1 MTPTSLSAGNV
12 GWAGILC
19 LLFSH
24 SGSVVVRLAVLLVAA
39 VLAGPAY
46 GQEKPQEAKPT
57 GPKPSRVE
65 ITPRTVEA
73 VAGQQLT
80 FSAAGYDEVGNK
92 MDAQP
97 SAWFAAPFD
106 LAFADDKG
114 MVTFTGSG
122 DVRVGAIINGKS
134 GFITVAVRPQA
145 VARVTITKPRAAL
158 AVGTGLTLQAQAEMA
173 NGDPRTDQQV
183 KWVSLRPEIA
193 SIDESGFVVGQS
205 AGTATL
211 QASVADVKATTS
223 IEVVRNPV
231 RELLITPRT
240 TRARTG
246 DVVRFESVA
255 SGQANARVSAV
266 ARWSV
271 SGVGATID
279 ADGGFVAEKP
289 GSYAVTAT
297 IGDRSA
303 VATVSVVAREVAREL
318 EVVGRTP
325 QEEFQTAEQWIIGKY
340 AYLSSIMAGR
350 VWVYDI
356 SDPAKPVKVD
366 SVSFDARVINDVSTT
381 ADGKIAVITREGA
394 SNRKNGIVFLD
405 LSDPAH
411 PKVLSEYTET
421 VTGGVHSA
429 YVNGHYVYLT
439 DDATGSL
446 RVIDFADPAKPK
458 EVARWQTENPLA
470 RPVKTPE
477 GETYIGGRMLHD
489 VQVVDGLIYMGYW
502 KDGLVIL
509 DVGNGIKGGSPEHP
523 QFVSQLRFNY
533 SELYGPGW
541 LAGAHSVFRY
551 KNYVFLGDEVF
562 PVQYDLTDKTRIPTK
577 GVVHVVDVS
586 DILNPRKVAEYDV
599 PEEGAHNMWV
609 ENDVMFIGYYGG
621 GARAIDV
628 SGELRGNL
636 YRQGRE
642 MARLWTGDAKGFR
655 PNIPFA
661 WGAQPHDGLIY
672 FNDIHTGIW
681 VTKMIDPTEKAQ
693 PKP

>member
-1 MTPTSLSAGNV
+1 M
-12 GWAGILC
+12 
-19 LLFSH
+19 
-24 SGSVVVRLAVLLVAA
+24 RLAVLLVIA
-39 VLAGPAY
+39 VLVSPVY

-65 ITPRTVEA
+65 ITPRTVET
-73 VAGQQLT
+73 VAGQQLS
-80 FSAAGYDEVGNK
+80 FSAAGYDDAGNK

-106 LAFADDKG
+106 LGFADDTG
-114 MVTFTGSG
+114 TVTFTGSG
-122 DVRVGAIINGKS
+122 DVRVGAIINGKT
-134 GFITVAVRPQA
+134 GFITVTVRPQS

-158 AVGTGLTLQAQAEMA
+158 ALGTGLTLQAHAEMA

-183 KWVSLRPEIA
+183 RWVSLRPDVA
-193 SIDESGFVVGQS
+193 SIDESGFVTGQ
-205 AGTATL
+205 AVGTATL
-211 QASVADVKATTS
+211 EASVGDIKATTS
-223 IEVVRNPV
+223 IDVVRNPV
-231 RELLITPRT
+231 RELSIAPKTSRV
-240 TRARTG
+240 RTG

-255 SGQANARVSAV
+255 SGQTNARVSAI
-266 ARWSV
+266 ARWSI
-271 SGVGATID
+271 SGAGATID

-297 IGDRSA
+297 IGDRST
-303 VATVSVVAREVAREL
+303 VATVTVVPREVAREL
-318 EVVGRTP
+318 EVIGRTA
-325 QEEFQTAEQWIIGKY
+325 QEEFQTAEQWIVGNY
-340 AYLSSIMAGR
+340 AYVSSIMAGR

-381 ADGKIAVITREGA
+381 ADGKIGVVTREGA

-405 LSDPAH
+405 LADPAH

-458 EVARWQTENPLA
+458 EVARWQTENALA
-470 RPVKTPE
+470 REVKSPE
-477 GETYIGGRMLHD
+477 GETFIGGRMLHD

-562 PVQYDLTDKTRIPTK
+562 PAQYDLTDKARIPTK

-609 ENDVMFIGYYGG
+609 ENDVMYIGYYSG
-621 GARAIDV
+621 GARAVDV

-661 WGAQPHDGLIY
+661 WGAQPHNGLIY
-672 FNDIHTGIW
+672 FNDVHTGLW
-681 VTKMIDPTEKAQ
+681 VTKLIDPAERAK
-693 PKP
+693 

>member
-1 MTPTSLSAGNV
+1 
-12 GWAGILC
+12 
-19 LLFSH
+19 
-24 SGSVVVRLAVLLVAA
+24 VRLAVLLVIAA
-39 VLAGPAY
+39 LVGPVH
-46 GQEKPQEAKPT
+46 GQEKPQEAKPS

-65 ITPRTVEA
+65 ITPRTVET
-73 VAGQQLT
+73 VAGQQLS
-80 FSAAGYDEVGNK
+80 FSAAGYDDAGNK

-106 LAFADDKG
+106 LGFADDKG
-114 MVTFTGSG
+114 TVTFTGSG
-122 DVRVGAIINGKS
+122 DVRVGAIINGKT
-134 GFITVAVRPQA
+134 GFITVTVRPQA

-158 AVGTGLTLQAQAEMA
+158 ALGTGLTLQAHAEMA

-183 KWVSLRPEIA
+183 RWVSLRPDVA
-193 SIDESGFVVGQS
+193 SIDESGFVTGQ
-205 AGTATL
+205 AVGTATL
-211 QASVADVKATTS
+211 EASVGDIKATTS
-223 IEVVRNPV
+223 IDVVRNPV
-231 RELLITPRT
+231 RELSIVPKTSRV
-240 TRARTG
+240 RTG

-255 SGQANARVSAV
+255 SGQTNARVSAI
-266 ARWSV
+266 ARWSI
-271 SGVGATID
+271 SGAGATID

-303 VATVSVVAREVAREL
+303 VATVTVVPREVVREL
-318 EVVGRTP
+318 EVVGRTA
-325 QEEFQTAEQWIIGKY
+325 QEEFQTAEQWIVGNY
-340 AYLSSIMAGR
+340 AYVSSIMAGR

-356 SDPAKPVKVD
+356 SDPAKPLKVD

-381 ADGKIAVITREGA
+381 ADGKIGVVTREGA

-405 LSDPAH
+405 LADPAH

-458 EVARWQTENPLA
+458 EVARWQTENALA
-470 RPVKTPE
+470 REIKSPE
-477 GETYIGGRMLHD
+477 GETFIGGRMLHD

-562 PVQYDLTDKTRIPTK
+562 PAQYDLTDKARIPTK

-609 ENDVMFIGYYGG
+609 ENDVMYIGYYSG
-621 GARAIDV
+621 GARAVDV

-661 WGAQPHDGLIY
+661 WGAQPHKGLIY
-672 FNDIHTGIW
+672 FNDIHTGLW
-681 VTKMIDPTEKAQ
+681 VTKLIDPAERAK
-693 PKP
+693 

>member
-1 MTPTSLSAGNV
+1 M
-12 GWAGILC
+12 
-19 LLFSH
+19 
-24 SGSVVVRLAVLLVAA
+24 RLAVLLVAA
-39 VLAGPAY
+39 VLVSPIH

-65 ITPRTVEA
+65 ITPRTVET

-80 FSAAGYDEVGNK
+80 FSAAGYDEAGDK

-106 LAFADDKG
+106 LAFTDDKG
-114 MVTFTGSG
+114 TVTFTGSG

-134 GFITVAVRPQA
+134 GFIVVTVRPQA

-158 AVGTGLTLQAQAEMA
+158 AVGTGLTLQAHAEMA

-183 KWVSLRPEIA
+183 KWVSLRPDVA
-193 SIDESGFVVGQS
+193 SIDESGFVVGQ
-205 AGTATL
+205 AVGTAML
-211 QASVADVKATTS
+211 QASVGDVKASTS
-223 IEVVRNPV
+223 IDVVRNPV
-231 RELLITPRT
+231 RELSITPKT

-271 SGVGATID
+271 SGIGATID

-303 VATVSVVAREVAREL
+303 VASVTVVPREVAREL

-325 QEEFQTAEQWIIGKY
+325 QEEFQAAEQWIIGKY

-381 ADGKIAVITREGA
+381 ADGRIGVITREGA

-405 LSDPAH
+405 LADPAH

-458 EVARWQTENPLA
+458 EVARWQTENPLS
-470 RPVKTPE
+470 RPVKNPE
-477 GETYIGGRMLHD
+477 GETFIGGRMLHD

-562 PVQYDLTDKTRIPTK
+562 PVQFDLTDKARIPTK

-609 ENDVMFIGYYGG
+609 ENDVMYIGYYSG
-621 GARAIDV
+621 GARVVDV

-681 VTKMIDPTEKAQ
+681 ATKMVDPAERATQ
-693 PKP
+693 KP

>member
-1 MTPTSLSAGNV
+1 M
-12 GWAGILC
+12 
-19 LLFSH
+19 
-24 SGSVVVRLAVLLVAA
+24 RLAVLLVAA
-39 VLAGPAY
+39 VLVSPIH

-65 ITPRTVEA
+65 ITPRTVET

-80 FSAAGYDEVGNK
+80 FSAAGYDEAGNK

-114 MVTFTGSG
+114 TVTFTGSG

-134 GFITVAVRPQA
+134 GFIVVTVRPQA

-158 AVGTGLTLQAQAEMA
+158 AVGTGLTLQAHAEMA

-183 KWVSLRPEIA
+183 KWVSSRPDVA
-193 SIDESGFVVGQS
+193 SIDESGFVVGQ
-205 AGTATL
+205 AVGTAML
-211 QASVADVKATTS
+211 QASVGDVKASTS
-223 IEVVRNPV
+223 IDVVRNPV
-231 RELLITPRT
+231 RELSITPKT

-246 DVVRFESVA
+246 DVLRFESVA

-271 SGVGATID
+271 SGIGATID
-279 ADGGFVAEKP
+279 ADGGFVAERP

-303 VATVSVVAREVAREL
+303 VASVTVVPREVAREL

-325 QEEFQTAEQWIIGKY
+325 QEEFQAAEQWIIGKY

-381 ADGKIAVITREGA
+381 ADGRIAVITREGA

-405 LSDPAH
+405 LADPAH

-470 RPVKTPE
+470 RPVKNPE
-477 GETYIGGRMLHD
+477 GETFIGGRMLHD

-562 PVQYDLTDKTRIPTK
+562 PVQFDLTDKARIPTK

-609 ENDVMFIGYYGG
+609 ENDVMYIGYYSG
-621 GARAIDV
+621 GARVVDV

-681 VTKMIDPTEKAQ
+681 ATKVVDPAERATQ
-693 PKP
+693 KP

>member
-1 MTPTSLSAGNV
+1 
-12 GWAGILC
+12 
-19 LLFSH
+19 
-24 SGSVVVRLAVLLVAA
+24 VRLAVLLVIAA
-39 VLAGPAY
+39 LVGPVH
-46 GQEKPQEAKPT
+46 GQEKPQEAKPS

-65 ITPRTVEA
+65 ITPRTVET
-73 VAGQQLT
+73 VAGQQLS
-80 FSAAGYDEVGNK
+80 FSAAGYDDAGNK

-106 LAFADDKG
+106 LGFADDKG
-114 MVTFTGSG
+114 TVTFTGSG
-122 DVRVGAIINGKS
+122 DVRVGAIINGKT
-134 GFITVAVRPQA
+134 GFITVTVRPQA

-158 AVGTGLTLQAQAEMA
+158 ALGTGLTLQAHAEMA

-183 KWVSLRPEIA
+183 RWVSLRPDIA
-193 SIDESGFVVGQS
+193 SIDESGFVTGQ
-205 AGTATL
+205 AVGTATL
-211 QASVADVKATTS
+211 EASVGDIKATTS
-223 IEVVRNPV
+223 IDVVRNPV
-231 RELLITPRT
+231 RELSIAPKTSRV
-240 TRARTG
+240 RTG

-255 SGQANARVSAV
+255 SGQTNARVSAI
-266 ARWSV
+266 ARWSI
-271 SGVGATID
+271 SGAGATID

-297 IGDRSA
+297 IGDRST
-303 VATVSVVAREVAREL
+303 VATVTVVPREVAREL
-318 EVVGRTP
+318 EVIGRTA
-325 QEEFQTAEQWIIGKY
+325 QEEFQTAEQWIVGNY
-340 AYLSSIMAGR
+340 AYVSSIMAGR

-356 SDPAKPVKVD
+356 SDPAKPLKVD

-381 ADGKIAVITREGA
+381 ADGKIGVVTREGA

-405 LSDPAH
+405 LADPAH

-470 RPVKTPE
+470 RAVKSPD
-477 GETYIGGRMLHD
+477 GETFIGGRMLHD

-562 PVQYDLTDKTRIPTK
+562 PAQYDLTDKARIPTK

-609 ENDVMFIGYYGG
+609 ENDVMYIGYYSG
-621 GARAIDV
+621 GARAVDV

-661 WGAQPHDGLIY
+661 WGAQPHKGLIY
-672 FNDIHTGIW
+672 FNDIHTGLW
-681 VTKMIDPTEKAQ
+681 VTKLIDPAERAK
-693 PKP
+693 

>member
-1 MTPTSLSAGNV
+1 M
-12 GWAGILC
+12 
-19 LLFSH
+19 
-24 SGSVVVRLAVLLVAA
+24 RLAVLLVIA
-39 VLAGPAY
+39 VLVSPVY

-65 ITPRTVEA
+65 ITPRTVET
-73 VAGQQLT
+73 VAGQQLS
-80 FSAAGYDEVGNK
+80 FSAAGYDDAGNK

-106 LAFADDKG
+106 LGFADDKG
-114 MVTFTGSG
+114 TVTFTGSG
-122 DVRVGAIINGKS
+122 DVRVGAIINGKT
-134 GFITVAVRPQA
+134 GFITVTVRPQS

-158 AVGTGLTLQAQAEMA
+158 ALGTGLTLQAHAEMA

-183 KWVSLRPEIA
+183 RWVSLRPDVA
-193 SIDESGFVVGQS
+193 SIDESGFVTGQ
-205 AGTATL
+205 AVGTATL
-211 QASVADVKATTS
+211 EASVGDIKATTS
-223 IEVVRNPV
+223 IDVVRNPV
-231 RELLITPRT
+231 RELSIVPKTSRV
-240 TRARTG
+240 RTG

-255 SGQANARVSAV
+255 SGQTNARVSAI
-266 ARWSV
+266 ARWSI
-271 SGVGATID
+271 SGAGATID

-303 VATVSVVAREVAREL
+303 VATVTVVPREVVREL
-318 EVVGRTP
+318 EVVGRTA
-325 QEEFQTAEQWIIGKY
+325 QEEFQTAEQWIVGNY
-340 AYLSSIMAGR
+340 AYVSSIMAGR

-381 ADGKIAVITREGA
+381 ADGKIGVVTREGA

-405 LSDPAH
+405 LADPAH

-458 EVARWQTENPLA
+458 EVARWQTENALA
-470 RPVKTPE
+470 REVKSPE
-477 GETYIGGRMLHD
+477 GETFIGGRMLHD

-562 PVQYDLTDKTRIPTK
+562 PAQYDLTDKARIPTK

-609 ENDVMFIGYYGG
+609 ENDVMYIGYYSG
-621 GARAIDV
+621 GARAVDV

-661 WGAQPHDGLIY
+661 WGAQPHKGLIY
-672 FNDIHTGIW
+672 FNDIHTGLW
-681 VTKMIDPTEKAQ
+681 VTKLIDPAERAK
-693 PKP
+693 

>member
-1 MTPTSLSAGNV
+1 MP
-12 GWAGILC
+12 
-19 LLFSH
+19 
-24 SGSVVVRLAVLLVAA
+24 
-39 VLAGPAY
+39 
-46 GQEKPQEAKPT
+46 
-57 GPKPSRVE
+57 
-65 ITPRTVEA
+65 
-73 VAGQQLT
+73 
-80 FSAAGYDEVGNK
+80 
-92 MDAQP
+92 
-97 SAWFAAPFD
+97 
-106 LAFADDKG
+106 
-114 MVTFTGSG
+114 
-122 DVRVGAIINGKS
+122 
-134 GFITVAVRPQA
+134 
-145 VARVTITKPRAAL
+145 
-158 AVGTGLTLQAQAEMA
+158 
-173 NGDPRTDQQV
+173 
-183 KWVSLRPEIA
+183 
-193 SIDESGFVVGQS
+193 
-205 AGTATL
+205 
-211 QASVADVKATTS
+211 
-223 IEVVRNPV
+223 
-231 RELLITPRT
+231 
-240 TRARTG
+240 
-246 DVVRFESVA
+246 
-255 SGQANARVSAV
+255 
-266 ARWSV
+266 
-271 SGVGATID
+271 
-279 ADGGFVAEKP
+279 
-289 GSYAVTAT
+289 
-297 IGDRSA
+297 
-303 VATVSVVAREVAREL
+303 REVAREL

-325 QEEFQTAEQWIIGKY
+325 QEEFQAAEQWIVGKY

-381 ADGKIAVITREGA
+381 ADGRIAVITREGA

-405 LSDPAH
+405 LADPAH

-429 YVNGHYVYLT
+429 FVDGHYVYLT

-477 GETYIGGRMLHD
+477 GETFIGGRYLHD

-502 KDGLVIL
+502 QDGLVIL

-562 PVQYDLTDKTRIPTK
+562 PAQFDLTDKARIPTK

-586 DILNPRKVAEYDV
+586 DISIPRKVAEYDV

-609 ENDVMFIGYYGG
+609 ENDVMYIGYYSG
-621 GARAIDV
+621 GARVVDV

-661 WGAQPHDGLIY
+661 WGAQPHNGLIY

-681 VTKMIDPTEKAQ
+681 ATQVVDPAERANTEATRRSTVLQ
-693 PKP
+693 DVDATSLRTDVDAAHDRQGPEVENFDRARLGRNAFHRDERVAVIG

>member
-1 MTPTSLSAGNV
+1 M
-12 GWAGILC
+12 
-19 LLFSH
+19 
-24 SGSVVVRLAVLLVAA
+24 RLAVLLVIAA
-39 VLAGPAY
+39 LVGPVH
-46 GQEKPQEAKPT
+46 GQEKPQEAKPS

-65 ITPRTVEA
+65 ITPRTVET
-73 VAGQQLT
+73 VAGQQLS
-80 FSAAGYDEVGNK
+80 FSAAGYDDAGNK

-106 LAFADDKG
+106 LGFADDKG
-114 MVTFTGSG
+114 TVTFTGSG
-122 DVRVGAIINGKS
+122 DVRVGAIINGKT
-134 GFITVAVRPQA
+134 GFITVTVRPQA

-158 AVGTGLTLQAQAEMA
+158 ALGTGLTLQAHAEMA

-183 KWVSLRPEIA
+183 RWVSLRPDVA
-193 SIDESGFVVGQS
+193 SIDESGFVTGQ
-205 AGTATL
+205 AVGTATL
-211 QASVADVKATTS
+211 EASVGDIKATTS
-223 IEVVRNPV
+223 IDVVRNPV
-231 RELLITPRT
+231 RELSIVPKTSRV
-240 TRARTG
+240 RTG

-255 SGQANARVSAV
+255 SGQTNARVSAI
-266 ARWSV
+266 ARWSI
-271 SGVGATID
+271 SGAGATID

-303 VATVSVVAREVAREL
+303 VATVTVVPREVVREL
-318 EVVGRTP
+318 EVVGRTA
-325 QEEFQTAEQWIIGKY
+325 QEEFQTAEQWIVGNY
-340 AYLSSIMAGR
+340 AYVSSIMAGR

-356 SDPAKPVKVD
+356 SDPAKPLKVD

-381 ADGKIAVITREGA
+381 ADGKIGVVTREGA

-405 LSDPAH
+405 LADPAH

-429 YVNGHYVYLT
+429 YINGHYVYLT

-458 EVARWQTENPLA
+458 EVARWQTENALA
-470 RPVKTPE
+470 REVKSPE
-477 GETYIGGRMLHD
+477 GETFIGGRMLHD

-562 PVQYDLTDKTRIPTK
+562 PAQYDLTDKARIPTK

-609 ENDVMFIGYYGG
+609 ENDVMYIGYYSG
-621 GARAIDV
+621 GARAVDV

-661 WGAQPHDGLIY
+661 WGAQPHKGLIY
-672 FNDIHTGIW
+672 FNDIHTGLW
-681 VTKMIDPTEKAQ
+681 VTKLIDPAERAK
-693 PKP
+693 

>member
-1 MTPTSLSAGNV
+1 M
-12 GWAGILC
+12 
-19 LLFSH
+19 
-24 SGSVVVRLAVLLVAA
+24 RLAVLLVIAA
-39 VLAGPAY
+39 LVGPVH
-46 GQEKPQEAKPT
+46 GQEKPQEAKPS

-65 ITPRTVEA
+65 ITPRTVET
-73 VAGQQLT
+73 VAGQQLS
-80 FSAAGYDEVGNK
+80 FSAAGYDDAGNK

-106 LAFADDKG
+106 LGFADDKG
-114 MVTFTGSG
+114 TVTFTGSG
-122 DVRVGAIINGKS
+122 DVRVGAIINGKT
-134 GFITVAVRPQA
+134 GFITVTVRPQS

-158 AVGTGLTLQAQAEMA
+158 ALGTGLTLQAHAEMA

-183 KWVSLRPEIA
+183 RWVSLRPDVA
-193 SIDESGFVVGQS
+193 SIDESGFVTGQ
-205 AGTATL
+205 AVGTATL
-211 QASVADVKATTS
+211 EASVGDIKATTS
-223 IEVVRNPV
+223 IDVVRNPV
-231 RELLITPRT
+231 RELSIAPKTSRV
-240 TRARTG
+240 RTG

-255 SGQANARVSAV
+255 SGQTNARVSAI
-266 ARWSV
+266 ARWSI
-271 SGVGATID
+271 SGAGATID

-303 VATVSVVAREVAREL
+303 VATVTVVPREVAREL
-318 EVVGRTP
+318 EVVGRTA
-325 QEEFQTAEQWIIGKY
+325 QEEFQTAEQWIVGNY
-340 AYLSSIMAGR
+340 AYVSSIMAGR

-381 ADGKIAVITREGA
+381 ADGKIGVVTREGA

-405 LSDPAH
+405 LADPAH

-458 EVARWQTENPLA
+458 EVARWQTENALA
-470 RPVKTPE
+470 REVKSPE
-477 GETYIGGRMLHD
+477 GETFIGGRMLHD

-562 PVQYDLTDKTRIPTK
+562 PAQYDLTDKARIPTK

-609 ENDVMFIGYYGG
+609 ENDVMYIGYYSG
-621 GARAIDV
+621 GARAVDV

-681 VTKMIDPTEKAQ
+681 ATKMIDPAERAKQ
-693 PKP
+693 QKP

>member
-1 MTPTSLSAGNV
+1 
-12 GWAGILC
+12 
-19 LLFSH
+19 
-24 SGSVVVRLAVLLVAA
+24 VRLAVLLVIA
-39 VLAGPAY
+39 VLVSPVY

-65 ITPRTVEA
+65 ITPRTVET
-73 VAGQQLT
+73 VAGQQLS
-80 FSAAGYDEVGNK
+80 FSAAGYDDAGNK

-106 LAFADDKG
+106 LGFADDKG
-114 MVTFTGSG
+114 TVTFTGSG
-122 DVRVGAIINGKS
+122 DVRVGAIINGKT
-134 GFITVAVRPQA
+134 GFITVTVRPQA

-158 AVGTGLTLQAQAEMA
+158 ALGTGLTLQAHAEMA

-183 KWVSLRPEIA
+183 RWVSLRPDVA
-193 SIDESGFVVGQS
+193 SIDESGFVTGQ
-205 AGTATL
+205 AVGTATL
-211 QASVADVKATTS
+211 EASVGDIKATTS
-223 IEVVRNPV
+223 IDVVRNPV
-231 RELLITPRT
+231 RELSIAPKTSRV
-240 TRARTG
+240 RTG

-255 SGQANARVSAV
+255 SGQTNARVSAI
-266 ARWSV
+266 ARWSI
-271 SGVGATID
+271 SGAGATID

-303 VATVSVVAREVAREL
+303 VATVTVVPREVVREL
-318 EVVGRTP
+318 EVVGRTA
-325 QEEFQTAEQWIIGKY
+325 QEEFQTAEQWIVGNY
-340 AYLSSIMAGR
+340 AYVSSIMAGR

-381 ADGKIAVITREGA
+381 ADGKIGVVTREGA

-405 LSDPAH
+405 LADPAH

-458 EVARWQTENPLA
+458 EVARWQTENALA
-470 RPVKTPE
+470 REVKSPE
-477 GETYIGGRMLHD
+477 GETFIGGRMLHD

-562 PVQYDLTDKTRIPTK
+562 PAQYDLTDKARIPTK

-609 ENDVMFIGYYGG
+609 ENDVMYIGYYSG
-621 GARAIDV
+621 GARAVDV

-661 WGAQPHDGLIY
+661 WGAQPHNGLIY
-672 FNDIHTGIW
+672 FNDIHTGLW
-681 VTKMIDPTEKAQ
+681 VTKLIDPAERAK
-693 PKP
+693 

>member
-1 MTPTSLSAGNV
+1 M
-12 GWAGILC
+12 
-19 LLFSH
+19 
-24 SGSVVVRLAVLLVAA
+24 RLAVLLVAA
-39 VLAGPAY
+39 ALVSPIH

-57 GPKPSRVE
+57 GPKPSRVD
-65 ITPRTVEA
+65 ITPRTVET

-80 FSAAGYDEVGNK
+80 FSAAGYDEAGNK

-114 MVTFTGSG
+114 TVTFTGSG

-134 GFITVAVRPQA
+134 GFIVVTVRPQA
-145 VARVTITKPRAAL
+145 VARVTITKPRVAL
-158 AVGTGLTLQAQAEMA
+158 AVGTGLTLQAHAEMA

-183 KWVSLRPEIA
+183 KWVSLRPDVA
-193 SIDESGFVVGQS
+193 SIDESGFVVGQ
-205 AGTATL
+205 AVGTAML
-211 QASVADVKATTS
+211 EASVGDVKASTS
-223 IEVVRNPV
+223 IDVVRNPV
-231 RELLITPRT
+231 RELSITPKT
-240 TRARTG
+240 TRGRTG

-266 ARWSV
+266 VRWSV

-303 VATVSVVAREVAREL
+303 VASVTVVPREVAREL

-325 QEEFQTAEQWIIGKY
+325 QEEFQAAEQWIIGKY

-381 ADGKIAVITREGA
+381 ADGRIAVITREGA

-405 LSDPAH
+405 LADPAH

-458 EVARWQTENPLA
+458 EVARWQTENPLS
-470 RPVKTPE
+470 RPVKNPE
-477 GETYIGGRMLHD
+477 GETFIGGRMLHD

-562 PVQYDLTDKTRIPTK
+562 PAQFDLTDKARVPTK

-609 ENDVMFIGYYGG
+609 ENDVMYIGYYSG
-621 GARAIDV
+621 GARAVDV

-681 VTKMIDPTEKAQ
+681 A
-693 PKP
+693 

>member
-1 MTPTSLSAGNV
+1 M
-12 GWAGILC
+12 
-19 LLFSH
+19 
-24 SGSVVVRLAVLLVAA
+24 RLALFLVAV
-39 VLAGPAY
+39 VLAGSAY
-46 GQEKPQEAKPT
+46 GQESKPREEATPT
-57 GPKPSRVE
+57 GSKPARVE
-65 ITPRTVEA
+65 ITPRTIET

-80 FSAAGYDEVGNK
+80 FAATGYDEAGNK
-92 MDAQP
+92 MDAKP

-106 LAFADDKG
+106 LAYADDKG
-114 MVTFTGSG
+114 TVTFTGAG
-122 DVRVGAIINGKS
+122 DVRVGAIVNGKS
-134 GFITVAVRPQA
+134 GFIVVTVRPQA
-145 VARVTITKPRAAL
+145 VARVTIDKPGAAL
-158 AVGTGLTLQAQAEMA
+158 AAGTGLILRAHAEMA
-173 NGDPRTDQQV
+173 NGDPRTDLQV
-183 KWVSLRPEIA
+183 QWASLRPDVA
-193 SIDESGFVVGQS
+193 TVDESGFVVGQ
-205 AGTATL
+205 APGTATI
-211 QASVADVKATTS
+211 QASVGEVKSTTT
-223 IEVVRNPV
+223 IDVVRNPV
-231 RELLITPRT
+231 RELSIVPKT

-246 DVVRFESVA
+246 DVVRFETVA
-255 SGQANARVSAV
+255 AGQANARVSAA
-266 ARWSV
+266 ARWAV
-271 SGVGATID
+271 SGIGATID

-289 GSYAVTAT
+289 GSYAVSAI

-303 VATVSVVAREVAREL
+303 VATVTVVPRDVARQL

-325 QEEFQTAEQWIIGKY
+325 QEEFQSAEQWIIGKY

-366 SVSFDARVINDVSTT
+366 SISFDARVINDVSTT
-381 ADGKIAVITREGA
+381 ADGKIGVVTREGA

-405 LSDPAH
+405 LADPAH

-429 YVNGHYVYLT
+429 YVSGHYVYLT

-446 RVIDFADPAKPK
+446 RVIDFADPAKPR
-458 EVARWQTENPLA
+458 EVARWQTESPLA
-470 RPVKTPE
+470 RAVTTPD
-477 GETYIGGRMLHD
+477 GETIVGGRMLHD

-509 DVGNGIKGGSPEHP
+509 DVGNGIKGGSPERP
-523 QFVSQLRFNY
+523 QLVSQLRFNY

-562 PVQYDLTDKTRIPTK
+562 PVGFDLTDKARIPTK
-577 GVVHVVDVS
+577 GIVHVVDVS
-586 DILNPRKVAEYDV
+586 DILNPHTVAEYDV
-599 PEEGAHNMWV
+599 PEAGAHNMWV
-609 ENDVMFIGYYGG
+609 ENDVMYIGYYSG
-621 GARAIDV
+621 GARAVDV

-681 VTKMIDPTEKAQ
+681 VTRLIDPSERKQ
-693 PKP
+693 